1 MPLFQ
6 SEIVFLQEKRK
17 GFFKFSYF
25 FFPLEKIIICVKEHN
40 LFNFLSQEGENSHLR
55 TSPSSL
61 PRFVSFK
68 NGSWLVPGEGD
79 GTPLQY
85 SCLENSMDGGAW

>member
-6 SEIVFLQEKRK
+6 STIVFLQGKKK
-17 GFFKFSYF
+17 GFKFSYF
-25 FFPLEKIIICVKEHN
+25 FFWAKIISCVKEHN

-55 TSPSSL
+55 TSLSSL

-68 NGSWLVPGEGD
+68 NGSWLVPGQKD
-79 GTPLQY
+79 
-85 SCLENSMDGGAW
+85 

>member
-1 MPLFQ
+1 M
-6 SEIVFLQEKRK
+6 
-17 GFFKFSYF
+17 
-25 FFPLEKIIICVKEHN
+25 KEHN
-40 LFNFLSQEGENSHLR
+40 LFDFLSQEGENSHLR

-85 SCLENSMDGGAW
+85 TCLENSMDGGAW